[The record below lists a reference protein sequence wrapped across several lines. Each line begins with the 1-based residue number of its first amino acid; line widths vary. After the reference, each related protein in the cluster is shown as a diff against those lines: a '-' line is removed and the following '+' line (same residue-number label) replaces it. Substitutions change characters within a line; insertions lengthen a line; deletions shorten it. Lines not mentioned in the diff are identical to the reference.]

1 MPKKLSTEVVE
12 VVAKPVKK
20 VAKKAIVDAVVAP
33 TLRSL
38 SRFATNTLIAP
49 MVTEKTARLSGS
61 NVIVFRV
68 ALGATRVAVKQAF
81 KELYGVLPTKV
92 NVITVRPR
100 AVHFGKANGHIKS
113 FKKAM
118 IMLPAGTTIDV
129 FASVV

>member
-1 MPKKLSTEVVE
+1 MPNTLSTKVVE
-12 VVAKPVKK
+12 AVAKPAKK
-20 VAKKAIVDAVVAP
+20 VAKKAVVDAATAP
-33 TLRSL
+33 SLKSL
-38 SRFATNTLIAP
+38 SRFATTTLIAP
-49 MVTEKTARLSGS
+49 MVTEKTARLSSS

-68 ALGATRVAVKQAF
+68 SLSATRVAVKQAF